1 MRPDAEFQ
9 RATVARLLP
18 AGRLLCASLLL
29 LTLAVAA
36 ARAQDAPQ
44 TTQPGAGETRVALA
58 EAATT
63 YDAEGRVAIGARLN
77 TTGLAAT
84 ADAPVRNVS
93 IVVQNRSAFFYNYAS
108 GWVTF
113 YDAQGVRCGAGL
125 WKVEAFAPGESAE
138 VDAPGLRLTCTP
150 STWRVVALNLLT
162 RSADIAKP
170 GQSAPAPDAP
180 RPAEATT
187 PPPATSSAPAQ
198 QRLEININGKTL
210 PLQLNNPLDIVVG
223 QERLQIVVRPAP

>member
-1 MRPDAEFQ
+1 MDMKLEAKILCV
-9 RATVARLLP
+9 VAMIA
-18 AGRLLCASLLL
+18 AGASL
-29 LTLAVAA
+29 V
-36 ARAQDAPQ
+36 RAQDV
-44 TTQPGAGETRVALA
+44 TQPAQADERGAGGTRVALA
-58 EAATT
+58 EAATA
-63 YDAEGRVAIGARLN
+63 YDAEGRAAIGARLN

-84 ADAPVRNVS
+84 AEAPVRNVS
-93 IVVQNRSAFFYNYAS
+93 IVVQNRGAFFYDYAS
-108 GWVTF
+108 GWATF

-138 VDAPGLRLTCTP
+138 VDAPGLRLTCSP

-170 GQSAPAPDAP
+170 GQSAPAPDAA
-180 RPAEATT
+180 RPAEATA
-187 PPPATSSAPAQ
+187 PPPAASAAPA

>member
-1 MRPDAEFQ
+1 
-9 RATVARLLP
+9 VKRLSETL
-18 AGRLLCASLLL
+18 RLLL
-29 LTLAVAA
+29 LLSACAGVAWG
-36 ARAQDAPQ
+36 QE
-44 TTQPGAGETRVALA
+44 TQPAGADERGAGETRVALA
-58 EAATT
+58 EAATA
-63 YDAEGRVAIGARLN
+63 YDAQGRAAIGARLN
-77 TTGLAAT
+77 TAGLAAT

-93 IVVQNRSAFFYNYAS
+93 IVVQNRGAFFYDYAS

-170 GQSAPAPDAP
+170 GQSAPAPDAT

-187 PPPATSSAPAQ
+187 APPSSPSPAMSAAPA